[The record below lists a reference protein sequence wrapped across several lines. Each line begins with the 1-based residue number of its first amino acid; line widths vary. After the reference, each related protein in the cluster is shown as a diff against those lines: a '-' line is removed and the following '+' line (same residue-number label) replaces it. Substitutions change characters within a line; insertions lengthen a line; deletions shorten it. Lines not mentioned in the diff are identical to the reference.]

1 MKLILFALKLLTAMT
16 LVNMTAYG
24 TSDKPTEKKTTSKL
38 GAGYHVVDST
48 DINFTDQMIDGKM
61 RSPTGFL
68 LEGRKKTKKLN
79 MIRLRTNFAPQ
90 LIDSKAA
97 VQSIGAPLP

>member
-1 MKLILFALKLLTAMT
+1 MKYMSFNLKVLAATALL
-16 LVNMTAYG
+16 NMGAYG
-24 TSDKPTEKKTTSKL
+24 ASDEPTKKTSKDKL

-48 DINFTDQMIDGKM
+48 VINFTDQMIDGKM